1 MSIVKNECSQC
12 FEEFRLNTETL
23 VVTMTMPSNGRA
35 KAGWGAAGKH
45 VPAHEVTAEV
55 DYEHGGELLG
65 WECPICGYADS
76 EYVNDEMRR
85 MWT

>member
-1 MSIVKNECSQC
+1 MTIVKNECSGC
-12 FEEFRLNTETL
+12 FEQYRLDTKALTL
-23 VVTMTMPSNGRA
+23 TMVVPSNGKR
-35 KAGWGAAGKH
+35 GKGH
-45 VPAHEVTAEV
+45 VPAHEVVAEV